1 MKMEKRQKTAVK
13 IKKKKIEIP
22 NLEKGEHLASS
33 H

>member
-1 MKMEKRQKTAVK
+1 MQMEKREQTAVR
-13 IKKKKIEIP
+13 IKKEIEIP